1 MTLTHWWTQASYG
14 HNGAWAHVQKSD
26 EDVAPWMLLMV
37 IVFGFIYAV
46 DAVVAS
52 VAVLTTLR
60 ESPLVREEP
69 ETILTV
75 PAVPVASTPL
85 FANNAASSV
94 AMPSMRNLHANR
106 TPLRPI

>member
-1 MTLTHWWTQASYG
+1 MSLTHWWTQASYG
-14 HNGAWAHVQKSD
+14 HNGAWSHVQKSD

-60 ESPLVREEP
+60 ESPLMTKEEP
-69 ETILTV
+69 ETILT
-75 PAVPVASTPL
+75 VPVASTPL
-85 FANNAASSV
+85 FANNAASNT
-94 AMPSMRNLHANR
+94 AIPSMRNLHANR
-106 TPLRPI
+106 TILRPI

>member
-1 MTLTHWWTQASYG
+1 
-14 HNGAWAHVQKSD
+14 
-26 EDVAPWMLLMV
+26 MV

-69 ETILTV
+69 ETLST
-75 PAVPVASTPL
+75 VPVASTPL
-85 FANNAASSV
+85 FANNAASNI
-94 AMPSMRNLHANR
+94 AIPSMRNLYANR
-106 TPLRPI
+106 TTLRPI

>member
-1 MTLTHWWTQASYG
+1 MSLTHWWTQASYG
-14 HNGAWAHVQKSD
+14 HNGAWSHAQKSD

-60 ESPLVREEP
+60 ESPLAREEP
-69 ETILTV
+69 ETIVT
-75 PAVPVASTPL
+75 VPVASATL
-85 FANNAASSV
+85 FANNTTGSIAI
-94 AMPSMRNLHANR
+94 PSMRNLR
-106 TPLRPI
+106 TSRTSLQPI